1 MALWIFFTPQCDHHG
16 EYGMTK
22 NKTARALNLCAAVL
36 LAGLAA
42 CTPGRPFSPQD
53 WVFLPA
59 DAVVGAGDPTRA
71 AIINS
76 AYAYATP
83 SSLAGRPA
91 EAAVAVAQLDYL
103 ASEIPYGARWREFD
117 PTVGLLLQRARQ
129 EVRGYLGIS
138 QDAAPQVVVDALF
151 AASRA
156 LRANDRA
163 AAERILAPPVF
174 PNARQTLA
182 HLTALPLL
190 PTANQ
195 ATARAQQELDRMT
208 RGGGR
213 GSPGGG
219 GGGGGGRG

>member
-1 MALWIFFTPQCDHHG
+1 MALWIFFTPQCGHHG

-22 NKTARALNLCAAVL
+22 NKTAHALILCAAVL

-76 AYAYATP
+76 AYAFGTLA
-83 SSLAGRPA
+83 SLAGRPA

-103 ASEIPYGARWREFD
+103 ASELPYGARWREFD

-129 EVRGYLGIS
+129 EVRTHVGIS
-138 QDAAPQVVVDALF
+138 QEAAPQAVIDAF
-151 AASRA
+151 YAVSRA
-156 LRANDRA
+156 LRVNDTA
-163 AAERILAPPVF
+163 AAERILAPPLA
-174 PNARQTLA
+174 PNTRQTLA
-182 HLTALPLL
+182 NLTAMPLL
-190 PTANQ
+190 PTANV
-195 ATARAQQELDRMT
+195 ATARAQQELDRVG
-208 RGGGR
+208 RINGRNDGGGNGGGR
-213 GSPGGG
+213 GG
-219 GGGGGGRG
+219 